1 MLEIHAV
8 GQEASQRSIANLYES
23 RNCSLG
29 RSSRC
34 EIAAPWDQKIS
45 RIHAEV
51 TLQHGS
57 VQVRKLETSK
67 HPLIYRDQELTS
79 ILLRAGEEFRIGDT
93 TFLLIPAG
101 DSSANDAE
109 PAGFEEYTF
118 APSELRKVPFVQTQ
132 GKSLELLTTI
142 PKLMRDAKD
151 DASFA
156 AAMVDLLLDAIPR
169 CSVAAVVVFDDAEPV
184 ADDGQPVKP
193 TITRWNSRDEGI
205 GPFRPSRR
213 LMMTA
218 MSSEQSILHI
228 WGVSEK
234 DAVFTNASNLDWA
247 FCTPLLDE
255 SARGWCLYLSGT
267 FDALTPS
274 ATKDKLQEPMRFT
287 ELTAQFIGATRSVRL
302 LQQTQTRMSHFLPPA
317 VVRTIT
323 NKNAEAMLR
332 PRESNITVLFCD
344 LRGFSRKTEEANQDL
359 PGLLSKISEA
369 LSAMARCIMEQ
380 EGVIADFQGDAA
392 LAFWG
397 WPQTTDI
404 GPVLACRAALA
415 IEKEFAA
422 GRSDATHALHGLSIG
437 IGIGHGL
444 GIAGQIGPPEQ
455 SKVGVFGAVVNQASR
470 LQSVTKRFRTP
481 ILMDDATAEVIAS
494 HANSGEFR
502 CRRIA
507 QLQPRGMNTVMTIS
521 QLLNPHDAVRIL
533 TDEQLRVHEL
543 ALNKFIEG
551 RWTESEELFR
561 TQLAD
566 DEANLLLRD
575 IMSKSEW
582 RPPHDWNGVVTFQ
595 SE

>member
-1 MLEIHAV
+1 MLEIHAI
-8 GQEASQRSIANLYES
+8 GEEPSQRSIRILSES
-23 RNCSLG
+23 QTCSLG

-34 EIAAPWDQKIS
+34 EIAAPWDPKIS

-51 TLQHGS
+51 TLEHGS

-67 HPLIYRDQELTS
+67 RSLIYRDQELTS

-93 TFLLIPAG
+93 TFLLIAASDPAA
-101 DSSANDAE
+101 SDAE

-142 PKLMRDAKD
+142 PKLMRDATD
-151 DASFA
+151 DTSFA
-156 AAMVDLLLDAIPR
+156 AAMVDLLLEAIPH
-169 CSVAAVVVFDDAEPV
+169 CSVAAVVVFDDAEPL

-213 LMMTA
+213 LMITA
-218 MSSEQSILHI
+218 MSSAQSILHL
-228 WGVSEK
+228 WGLSEK

-255 SARGWCLYLSGT
+255 SARGWCLYVSGA
-267 FDALTPS
+267 FDALAH
-274 ATKDKLQEPMRFT
+274 ATIDKLQEPMRFT
-287 ELTAQFIGATRSVRL
+287 ELAAQFIGATRSVRL

-317 VVRTIT
+317 VVSTIT
-323 NKNAEAMLR
+323 NRNAEAMLR

-359 PGLLSKISEA
+359 PGLLSKISAA

-422 GRSDATHALHGLSIG
+422 GRSDATHPLHGLSIG

-481 ILMDDATAEVIAS
+481 ILMDHATAEVIAS
-494 HANSGEFR
+494 HTSHGEFL

-507 QLQPRGMNTVMTIS
+507 KLQPRGMNTVMTIS
-521 QLLNPHDAVRIL
+521 QLLSPGDAVRIFS
-533 TDEQLRVHEL
+533 DEQLRVHEL

-566 DEANLLLRD
+566 DEANLPLRD
-575 IMSKSEW
+575 IMSKNEW
-582 RPPHDWNGVVTFQ
+582 RPPHDWNGVVTFH

>member
-1 MLEIHAV
+1 MLEIHAI
-8 GQEASQRSIANLYES
+8 GQEASQRAIATLYES
-23 RNCSLG
+23 GTCSLG

-34 EIAAPWDQKIS
+34 EIAAPWDRQIS

-67 HPLIYRDQELTS
+67 NPLIYKDQELTL
-79 ILLRAGEEFRIGDT
+79 ILLRVDEEFRVGDT
-93 TFLLIPAG
+93 IFRLIAASGPEASG
-101 DSSANDAE
+101 TE

-132 GKSLELLTTI
+132 GKSLELLATI
-142 PKLMRDAKD
+142 PQLMRDAKD

-156 AAMVDLLLDAIPR
+156 AAMVDLLLEAIPR
-169 CSVAAVVVFDDAEPV
+169 CRVAAVVVFGDSEPV
-184 ADDGQPVKP
+184 SDDGQPVKP
-193 TITRWNSRDEGI
+193 AITRWNSRDESI

-218 MSSEQSILHI
+218 MSSDKSILHI
-228 WGVSEK
+228 WGSSEK
-234 DAVFTNASNLDWA
+234 DSVFTNAGNLDWA
-247 FCTPLLDE
+247 LCTPLLDE

-267 FDALTPS
+267 FDALTP
-274 ATKDKLQEPMRFT
+274 AETKDKLQEPMRFT

-302 LQQTQTRMSHFLPPA
+302 LQQTQTRMAHFLPPA

-323 NKNAEAMLR
+323 SRNAEAMLQA
-332 PRESNITVLFCD
+332 RESNITVLFCD
-344 LRGFSRKTEEANQDL
+344 LRGFSRGTEEANQDL
-359 PGLLSKISEA
+359 PGLLSKISNA

-397 WPQTTDI
+397 WPQSTDV

-422 GRSDATHALHGLSIG
+422 GRLDATHPLHGLSIG
-437 IGIGHGL
+437 IGIGHGV

-481 ILMDDATAEVIAS
+481 ILLDGATAEVIAS
-494 HANSGEFR
+494 HASSGEFR

-507 QLQPRGMNTVMTIS
+507 QFQPRGMHTVMAIS
-521 QLLNPHDAVRIL
+521 QLLLPGDTAGTP
-533 TDEQLRVHEL
+533 TDEQIRVHEL
-543 ALNKFIEG
+543 ALNMFIEG
-551 RWTESEELFR
+551 RWTEAEELFR

-566 DEANLLLRD
+566 DEANLPLRN

-582 RPPHDWNGVVTFQ
+582 RPPQDWNGVVTFP